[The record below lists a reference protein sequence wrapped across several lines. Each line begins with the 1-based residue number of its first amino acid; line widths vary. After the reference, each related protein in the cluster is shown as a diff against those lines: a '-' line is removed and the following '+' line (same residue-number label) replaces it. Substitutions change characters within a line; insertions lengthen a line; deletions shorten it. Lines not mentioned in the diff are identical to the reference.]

1 MSETAPEARSKS
13 VARFNGPGRRQPKM
27 AIDAPRGD
35 ASGTVKPRI
44 ARQGYILFLTMSDL
58 DCLSGAAARC
68 LELARELEV
77 DLGGADR
84 LSTAQRQLIQRAA
97 VLAAQLEDFETRWC
111 LGEVV
116 ELPDYLQAINV
127 QRRLLATLGLERRPR
142 DVSPDVRTYLRD
154 AAARHEASE
163 AAGR

>member
-44 ARQGYILFLTMSDL
+44 ARQGYIRFLTMRDL
-58 DCLSGAAARC
+58 DGRSRAAARC
-68 LELARELEV
+68 RELARELEV

-84 LSTAQRQLIQRAA
+84 LSSAQRQLIQRAA

-111 LGEVV
+111 LGEEV
-116 ELPDYLQAINV
+116 ELPDYLAAINV
-127 QRRLLATLGLERRPR
+127 QRRILVSLGLERRAR
-142 DVSPDVRTYLRD
+142 DVTPSLREYL
-154 AAARHEASE
+154 AEKAEP
-163 AAGR
+163 

>member
-44 ARQGYILFLTMSDL
+44 ARQGYIRFLTMRDL
-58 DCLSGAAARC
+58 DGRSRAAARC
-68 LELARELEV
+68 RELARELEV

-127 QRRLLATLGLERRPR
+127 QRRLLVSLGLERRAR
-142 DVSPDVRTYLRD
+142 DVTPSLREYLAEKAD
-154 AAARHEASE
+154 AAP
-163 AAGR
+163 

>member
-1 MSETAPEARSKS
+1 
-13 VARFNGPGRRQPKM
+13 M

-44 ARQGYILFLTMSDL
+44 ARQGYIRFLTMRDL
-58 DCLSGAAARC
+58 DGRSRAAARC
-68 LELARELEV
+68 RELARELEV

-127 QRRLLATLGLERRPR
+127 QRRLLVSLGLERRAR
-142 DVSPDVRTYLRD
+142 DVTPSLREYLAEKAD
-154 AAARHEASE
+154 AAP
-163 AAGR
+163 